1 MRLSYFKGLRWLAMP
16 TLFISLHAFAGI
28 EQQLANCATIG
39 DKLDRLICY
48 DNLAANASNRHTN
61 QTIKAPV
68 SKPSPVAQAPVV
80 AAPAVAAPV
89 SAEESFGKIYKEE
102 PAQVTKLDMKVTSV
116 SKDAYGALKI
126 GFENGQIWKQKDNRR
141 FKLQEGDTVYIEKGA
156 LGSFMLGKEG
166 INTTI
171 RVKRLD

>member
-1 MRLSYFKGLRWLAMP
+1 MRLSYFKGLRWIAIP

-28 EQQLANCATIG
+28 EQQLANCAAIG

-48 DNLAANASNRHTN
+48 DNLAANASNHNANRPI
-61 QTIKAPV
+61 QAPV
-68 SKPSPVAQAPVV
+68 SKPVPAPQAPVV
-80 AAPAVAAPV
+80 ATAAIT
-89 SAEESFGKIYKEE
+89 AEESFGKMPKEA

-126 GFENGQIWKQKDNRR
+126 GFENGQVWKQKDNRR
-141 FKLQEGDTVYIEKGA
+141 FKLKAGDTVYIEKGA